1 MPILVLYKVEGMI
14 CEDFVLINQKQVAR
28 HRGHG
33 KKSLTAVISKC
44 VFSGFEK
51 PYRLYY
57 KFDCIL
63 LYINK

>member
-1 MPILVLYKVEGMI
+1 MPIPVLYKVEGISNDMYSF
-14 CEDFVLINQKQVAR
+14 CAN

-44 VFSGFEK
+44 IFSGFEK
-51 PYRLYY
+51 SHRLYY

-63 LYINK
+63 LCINKK